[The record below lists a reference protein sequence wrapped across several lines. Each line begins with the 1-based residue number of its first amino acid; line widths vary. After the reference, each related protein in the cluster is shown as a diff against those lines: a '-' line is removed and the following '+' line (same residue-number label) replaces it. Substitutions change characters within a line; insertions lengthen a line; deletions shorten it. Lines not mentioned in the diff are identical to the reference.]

1 MTIEGT
7 FTEFNSAIYGTFGA
21 LLAGSVIQLANKIL
35 NRKKDQLDEHLLLR
49 KELREELD
57 AVKEEVHQLQVS
69 LDEWKQKYYLQV
81 EITNELKMEVQ
92 KLTDELTEYKS
103 MSGSFPIIKP
113 ENDD

>member
-1 MTIEGT
+1 MAIEGT
-7 FTEFNSAIYGTFGA
+7 FTEFNSAIYGTLGA
-21 LLAGSVIQLANKIL
+21 LLAGTVIQLANKIL

-57 AVKEEVHQLQVS
+57 AVKEEVHKLQVS

-103 MSGSFPIIKP
+103 MSGNFPIIKP
-113 ENDD
+113 KNDD